1 MTRCTLAL
9 VVTVACSCRPS
20 LESQVRQVD
29 LRSMRSMAAE
39 ADALRAQQAVCHVMR
54 SQVFTEA
61 EVQVIGE
68 HALSKWLAGT
78 KTAPEARLSRVSSAI
93 RLHVPARS
101 WQFLVVED
109 AKVDSFSVPPSTVLV
124 TSGLLTALKPDGALA
139 GVVAHEMAHVTA
151 NDALE
156 LLRHQNELRCLMQQV
171 ASASVS
177 ASNAQQQQLG
187 MNGALDPNDPALT
200 TMADSLVQSLMK
212 NGYGEKVQ
220 ATSEDERA
228 ADAQAARWLH
238 AAGFDVR
245 EYEEAL
251 ATLDG
256 LSVPHPAAATRV
268 EALET
273 LRPTLPPIGK
283 LKK

>member
-1 MTRCTLAL
+1 MTRSTLVLVMAL
-9 VVTVACSCRPS
+9 ACSCRPS
-20 LESQVRQVD
+20 LQSR
-29 LRSMRSMAAE
+29 LRSDTTSIRSMAAE
-39 ADALRAQQAVCHVMR
+39 ADALRAQQAACHAKR
-54 SQVFTEA
+54 SQVFTEG

-68 HALSKWLAGT
+68 HALSKWLAGR
-78 KTAPEARLSRVSSAI
+78 KTAPEARLSRVAM
-93 RLHVPARS
+93 RLHAPPRS
-101 WQFLVVED
+101 WEFLVVED

-124 TSGLLTALKPDGALA
+124 THGLLAALSRDGALA
-139 GVVAHEMAHVTA
+139 GVVAHELAHLTA

-156 LLRHQNELRCLMQQV
+156 LLRQQNELRCLMQQV

-177 ASNAQQQQLG
+177 ASHAQQQQLG
-187 MNGALDPNDPALT
+187 MNVALDPNDSALT

-268 EALET
+268 EALEA
-273 LRPTLPPIGK
+273 LRPTLPPMGK
-283 LKK
+283 PKK